1 MNPMG
6 VGDRMGPM
14 GELLAHLPGRARP
27 PRRRYV
33 PPPAR
38 VIPGGLVL
46 PTPGEDM
53 VDVVGVEDEIVDV
66 DAEESEEEREREW
79 KEDPSRS
86 GVVGL
91 EVLTMGR
98 L

>member
-1 MNPMG
+1 MNPTG
-6 VGDRMGPM
+6 AGERMGPM
-14 GELLAHLPGRARP
+14 GDLLARLPGR
-27 PRRRYV
+27 RRRYI
-33 PPPAR
+33 PPPSR

-46 PTPGEDM
+46 PTRGEDM
-53 VDVVGVEDEIVDV
+53 LDVVEGGGVDDIVDV